1 MAGDR
6 PVTFDEPTA
15 RRLIGLLR
23 DRRNDVTPL
32 RQEVPAC
39 VPTARRHRWAK
50 ATTNYLHPTFP
61 TSGNV
66 VLVEFGEYQFSAPT
80 GVNQT
85 VSPTWVP
92 YTSNPYD
99 GSGFALA
106 IVPTGGTM
114 PSNGEVVR
122 VELDDGQWYLR
133 PSAAAASWPTVSV
146 LLYCDYVQGGGTNID
161 RTHIGG
167 YGVYY
172 SYGNESDIG
181 FTANYAMT
189 GYDDWAFSIG
199 SAGWYLWALN
209 WIPVDAT
216 ISGTATKTYTT
227 STPSAGTSHTHT
239 VDIERSYRLYG
250 RTTLQRQAGGSGA
263 WDYGVPAS
271 EIDAGLYRREIG
283 YVWHHPAD
291 GYSAAVDGGNSA
303 CGVWSEKGI
312 AANDRFR
319 CQTSVWMDYWAVADG
334 ITWHANNEMLLQLT
348 ISRIGDAP

>member
-122 VELDDGQWYLR
+122 VLFVIDACDREIIAW
-133 PSAAAASWPTVSV
+133 SAIANGGVSGEMV
-146 LLYCDYVQGGGTNID
+146 RDLMAYSPPEKMREIMLTLARDSNERV
-161 RTHIGG
+161 R
-167 YGVYY
+167 VY
-172 SYGNESDIG
+172 D
-181 FTANYAMT
+181 
-189 GYDDWAFSIG
+189 
-199 SAGWYLWALN
+199 
-209 WIPVDAT
+209 
-216 ISGTATKTYTT
+216 
-227 STPSAGTSHTHT
+227 
-239 VDIERSYRLYG
+239 
-250 RTTLQRQAGGSGA
+250 AGGKPLFDSA
-263 WDYGVPAS
+263 H
-271 EIDAGLYRREIG
+271 AGGPGYTLVDPTEEPLKRQVARFLDQMVDWIVRADPLPPFEEPEIG
-283 YVWHHPAD
+283 RAHV
-291 GYSAAVDGGNSA
+291 
-303 CGVWSEKGI
+303 
-312 AANDRFR
+312 
-319 CQTSVWMDYWAVADG
+319 
-334 ITWHANNEMLLQLT
+334 
-348 ISRIGDAP
+348 